1 MTTRAMSQ
9 SFDFEEYPPAMALEA
24 VILMLMAA
32 ALGAIIAVFIIP
44 MWLPGLALSLFGP
57 STKAYWYL
65 ARSSGVTAYLLFWIS
80 MVMGVAMTNKMA
92 RIWPGGPT
100 AFDAHQY
107 TSLLGIT
114 FALFHAIILLGD
126 EYIKSSLGDVFTPF
140 AYDYRPL
147 WVGVGQIAF
156 YVITIV
162 AFSFYVRQVI
172 GRRVWRLLHYLS
184 FVAFLAVLVH
194 GIMAGTDTETLFM
207 QGLYWSTGGIL
218 LFLTVYRVL
227 HSLISRRAR
236 AAKHRASA
244 AQSSPKAA

>member
-1 MTTRAMSQ
+1 MTTKPTTQAL
-9 SFDFEEYPPAMALEA
+9 DFEEYPPAMALQA
-24 VILMLMAA
+24 VILMLLAA
-32 ALGAIIAVFIIP
+32 ALGAIIAVFFIP
-44 MWLPGLALSLFGP
+44 VWLPGLAMSLFGP

-65 ARSSGVTAYLLFWIS
+65 ARSSGVTAYMLLWIS
-80 MVMGVAMTNKMA
+80 MIMGVSMTNKMA

-126 EYIKSSLGDVFTPF
+126 EYIKSSLVDVFTPF

-147 WVGVGQIAF
+147 WVGMGQIAF
-156 YVITIV
+156 YLIAVV

-172 GRRVWRLLHYLS
+172 GRRIWRLLHYLS
-184 FVAFLAVLVH
+184 FVTFMAVLAH
-194 GIMAGTDTETLFM
+194 GVMAGTDTETFFM
-207 QGLYWSTGGIL
+207 QVVYWSTGGIL

-227 HSLISRRAR
+227 YSFMSRRAR
-236 AAKHRASA
+236 AARHQSPVSR
-244 AQSSPKAA
+244 QSSKAA